1 MSELS
6 ILFAVEADKFLQA
19 GKPEEAIE
27 LCKRGLEIYPGY
39 TAAITILAKAYNAI
53 GELNKTA
60 QLIESYKS
68 EIPASSYLFLKDT
81 FRQPA
86 ENEIPVDSVQSG
98 EIVLDDKIEEI
109 VEEISDV
116 EIETSLKLDKL
127 KSDLDI
133 IFDTIYEEL
142 NDPEFIEQE
151 ILVSNEQSIYEE
163 LVYQQEI
170 RDSEIDSA
178 FSEHPET
185 TLIQELSDNLDSH
198 VDNNRNFRAE
208 IKEENYPDREHL
220 KSSNLDIIPGL
231 SKFASGSTNAL
242 FYKRK
247 PIQQG
252 AVQKVINKQSDF
264 MSIISSLSLAE
275 SIKPDYETATVRNKS
290 SVVITDTIAG
300 ILMKQGAFKEAKD
313 AYVELSKRN
322 PEKLDYYNQI
332 ITEIEAKL

>member
-6 ILFAVEADKFLQA
+6 ILFAVEADKLLQA

-27 LCKRGLEIYPGY
+27 ICSRGLEIYPGY
-39 TAAITILAKAYNAI
+39 AAAISILAKAYKEI

-68 EIPASSYLFLKDT
+68 VIPASTFLYLKESISLPFD
-81 FRQPA
+81 R
-86 ENEIPVDSVQSG
+86 EIQVDSVQSE

-151 ILVSNEQSIYEE
+151 ILVSSEQSVYEE

-170 RDSEIDSA
+170 RDSEIESA

-198 VDNNRNFRAE
+198 IDNNRNFSADN
-208 IKEENYPDREHL
+208 KVENYPDREHL
-220 KSSNLDIIPGL
+220 KSSNLDLIPGL

-242 FYKRK
+242 FYQRK

-252 AVQKVINKQSDF
+252 NVQKVINKQSDF

-275 SIKPDYETATVRNKS
+275 AIKPDYETATVRNKS

-322 PEKLDYYNQI
+322 PDKLDYYNQKVA
-332 ITEIEAKL
+332 EIEAKL